1 MSNNAI
7 DLGFVVIGILV
18 LVGFIYWFLRCI
30 ADSCDTTNSSHN
42 EPPIDDAD
50 PRVLE
55 APR

>member
-30 ADSCDTTNSSHN
+30 ADSCDTNPSSN
-42 EPPIDDAD
+42 ELPIDDAD
-50 PRVLE
+50 PRVIE
-55 APR
+55 TPR